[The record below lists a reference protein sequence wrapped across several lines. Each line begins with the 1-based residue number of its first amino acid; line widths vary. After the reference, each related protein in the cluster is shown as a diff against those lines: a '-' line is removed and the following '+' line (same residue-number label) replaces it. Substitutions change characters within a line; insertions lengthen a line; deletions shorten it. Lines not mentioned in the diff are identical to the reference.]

1 MNRVLKVWIG
11 AAMTLRAAAG
21 YASGEV
27 FPVAHGGTIAV
38 RVLGGKDGKP
48 QVHAHVILVGGYDQ
62 RDLGLGLWREEVL
75 TDGEGTVR
83 LSNALGN
90 LPLLRVEVEKRRA
103 CETDANRAAIS
114 VERIRR
120 DGLSGANRCGMVVA
134 NNAPG
139 VFTIFVKAP
148 RAGATGEAKNAYSV
162 PLVAPMK
169 P

>member
-1 MNRVLKVWIG
+1 MNRVLNVWIG
-11 AAMTLRAAAG
+11 AAMMLLATAG
-21 YASGEV
+21 FASGEV
-27 FPVAHGGTIAV
+27 FPIAHSGVIAV
-38 RVLGGKDGKP
+38 RILGGKDGKP

-90 LPLLRVEVEKRRA
+90 LPFLRVQVEKRRA
-103 CETDANRAAIS
+103 CETNATRAAFS

-120 DGLSGANRCGMVVA
+120 DGLSGANRCGIAVV

-139 VFTIFVKAP
+139 VFTVFVKAP
-148 RAGATGEAKNAYSV
+148 KADATSEANNANSV
-162 PLVAPMK
+162 PLVDPFK